1 MYVTALHNMSFYRSE
16 GHNSQL
22 KKSLPRAA
30 NVWAIIGQFRKEEAM
45 VHAKLYNAAIGF
57 NPETTKKRSQETHKL
72 QKELRN
78 IVSNYGNVSI
88 DQYVS
93 YVVKFYNEK
102 LDGN

>member
-1 MYVTALHNMSFYRSE
+1 MLFYRSE

-30 NVWAIIGQFRKEEAM
+30 NNWAIIGQFRKEEAM
-45 VHAKLYNAAIGF
+45 VHSKLYNAAIGF
-57 NPETTKKRSQETHKL
+57 SPEISKKRSKETDRL
-72 QKELRN
+72 QKELQN

-88 DQYVS
+88 GQYVS

-102 LDGN
+102 LDGND